1 MTRRHAKT
9 LLRWASTLTDEQLLE
24 LGAYLICLAV
34 KPSRMA
40 ALERYLFTES
50 LARPVSSSRF
60 NDGGEND

>member
-1 MTRRHAKT
+1 MTRRNAKT

-50 LARPVSSSRF
+50 RARLSESSQKI
-60 NDGGEND
+60 DPE